1 MQYGKRLVQCT
12 CVHFNLSSE
21 FDTND
26 FFLKLTWF
34 YFVNY
39 ILYNICYNI
48 FMYIYIYSRFCF
60 ICFVFIN
67 FLFVF
72 L

>member
-26 FFLKLTWF
+26 FFFKLTWF

-48 FMYIYIYSRFCF
+48 FMYIYIF
-60 ICFVFIN
+60 ITGFVSYV
-67 FLFVF
+67 LFS
-72 L
+72 